1 LFTVAVNLRIRVFF
15 LNTWSQRNT
24 HSFRFPHSVVV
35 DLLIF
40 SHAPSIFTL
49 AFTTGADVLGF
60 SFVRFTL
67 TLALTHTYGHRY
79 VTGVGSFYFFVNGNK
94 VSDHVMDPPQT
105 VYSKTVLYSTFDIAS
120 MLKPG
125 ADNTFGAL
133 LGTCVTLRLL
143 H

>member
-1 LFTVAVNLRIRVFF
+1 MHHALTML
-15 LNTWSQRNT
+15 
-24 HSFRFPHSVVV
+24 
-35 DLLIF
+35 LLIV
-40 SHAPSIFTL
+40 SSSCTRRVCLHLHSRLVKT
-49 AFTTGADVLGF
+49 F
-60 SFVRFTL
+60 SFFSICFTL

-125 ADNTFGAL
+125 ADTTFGAL
-133 LGTCVTLRLL
+133 LGTCVTLRLIHECFGCAHRKL
-143 H
+143 HVASCMSPSVL